1 MPYHST
7 NYFICYVIYLL
18 FSSMLFIFFSSDLVL
33 LFFYF
38 IYFHLNFCVISLFYF
53 LFNII
58 FTLFR
63 LFLFL
68 SYSVSLWFI
77 FHSLCLIR
85 KGKNLYPLPKYCPL
99 REERLAGQSPR
110 NSWSQQ
116 SLLFFFFFLLKW
128 YFLYIFVNKIEHNRL
143 PASHLVNKPLRL
155 HEWVVV

>member
-1 MPYHST
+1 MWYKEFIRVL
-7 NYFICYVIYLL
+7 YFN
-18 FSSMLFIFFSSDLVL
+18 FSISRLCRIIPLTISFAMLFIFFFRLCYLSFFSSDLVL

-99 REERLAGQSPR
+99 REERLAGPSPR

-116 SLLFFFFFLLKW
+116 SLLFSFFF
-128 YFLYIFVNKIEHNRL
+128 
-143 PASHLVNKPLRL
+143 
-155 HEWVVV
+155 